1 MKNRKLLMQAA
12 LNCKD
17 ENQCD
22 NMLCRGYWVGLHQI
36 TQSEYDNMVNA
47 FFMGIPTP
55 PPKEYTSNSIDTT
68 VPCHFIVHFDAPDST
83 ADERSTNTDI
93 DVTVVAPQ
101 IGNYSIGLFK
111 GIKNIFSPEKF
122 FFSKAIGP
130 DGRTTAAF
138 FATDG
143 ANNPLYFGDLS
154 GLFP

>member
-1 MKNRKLLMQAA
+1 MKNRKLLMQAS
-12 LNCKD
+12 LDCKE

-36 TQSEYDNMVNA
+36 TQAEYASMVDA
-47 FFMGIPTP
+47 FFMGNPP
-55 PPKEYTSNSIDTT
+55 PPKEYASNDIDTT
-68 VPCHFIVHFDAPDST
+68 VPCNFIVEFDAPDST
-83 ADERSTNTDI
+83 PDQRATNTDI
-93 DVTVVAPQ
+93 AISVVVPH

-111 GIKNIFSPEKF
+111 GIKDIFSPEKF

-130 DGRTTAAF
+130 SGITTAAF